1 MEIVGKKI
9 LEKLKR
15 KNKGNTLLVDAIDN
29 LIKDLEENE
38 FKNQTE
44 IIKIRPDA
52 DCVHN
57 EGFYFFDIGNPKAQV
72 HNN

>member
-15 KNKGNTLLVDAIDN
+15 KNKGNIPLVSAIET
-29 LIKDLEENE
+29 LIKDLEQST

-44 IIKIRPDA
+44 LLEKRKDA
-52 DCVHN
+52 DM
-57 EGFYFFDIGNPKAQV
+57 
-72 HNN
+72 